1 MTTARGAP
9 LLLLA
14 GLAGVSAAL
23 VAPRPDPLRL
33 EARGAALAAALEADR
48 GAALAA
54 PPESESILEVFS
66 QSVKPPLPALWEA
79 SLEDE
84 IRADEIRALSAG
96 LDAFEASASGLYL
109 AGPLSI
115 ADARLYPT
123 VLLMHRV
130 LPKYYGWEEWTDA
143 ALFWKRPNIHA
154 WFELMGYE
162 KAAEEAARELDASL
176 SEVDWSALS
185 LDVPVYRP

>member
-1 MTTARGAP
+1 MTARGAP
-9 LLLLA
+9 LLFLT

-23 VAPRPDPLRL
+23 VARPDPLRL

-48 GAALAA
+48 GAALAT

>member
-1 MTTARGAP
+1 MTVRGAP

-14 GLAGVSAAL
+14 GVAGVSAAL

-96 LDAFEASASGLYL
+96 LDAF
-109 AGPLSI
+109 
-115 ADARLYPT
+115 
-123 VLLMHRV
+123 
-130 LPKYYGWEEWTDA
+130 
-143 ALFWKRPNIHA
+143 
-154 WFELMGYE
+154 
-162 KAAEEAARELDASL
+162 
-176 SEVDWSALS
+176 
-185 LDVPVYRP
+185 

>member
-1 MTTARGAP
+1 
-9 LLLLA
+9 
-14 GLAGVSAAL
+14 
-23 VAPRPDPLRL
+23 
-33 EARGAALAAALEADR
+33 
-48 GAALAA
+48 
-54 PPESESILEVFS
+54 S